1 MSIEGMLDE
10 ARDRVAEVSVSV
22 AKEALDQGQVEV
34 ILDAREPQE
43 WVAGHI
49 PGAVYVPR
57 GLLERHADQPSP
69 MLKPELQ
76 GRADT
81 RIVVHCAAGGRSPL
95 AAHTLKKM
103 GYTDVVSM
111 NGGFTV
117 YQVNIKKTP
126 GLAGVFYRSAGRT

>member
-1 MSIEGMLDE
+1 MAMSIEEMLDE
-10 ARDRVAEVSVSV
+10 AHDHVAEVSASET
-22 AKEALDQGQVEV
+22 KEALDQGQVEV
-34 ILDAREPQE
+34 ILDVREPQE

-57 GLLERHADQPSP
+57 GLLEWHADQTSP

-76 GRADT
+76 GRVDA
-81 RIVVHCAAGGRSPL
+81 RIVVHCAAGGRSLL

-111 NGGFTV
+111 DGGFSDWAAHGFPV
-117 YQVNIKKTP
+117 EQ
-126 GLAGVFYRSAGRT
+126 G